1 MNKKKHILIL
11 GGSSDIGIEV
21 VKMILNLDWNV
32 TAHYFKN
39 KKKLE
44 ILKKNSANLKLLN
57 FDFSKQN
64 KEVEKIIAKKFNER
78 YDSIINLVGYIDN
91 KGFENTDLK
100 SVIKSLTANSLCVL
114 CKRSMGTIID

>member
-44 ILKKNSANLKLLN
+44 VLKKNSANLKLLN
-57 FDFSKQN
+57 FDFSKKN
-64 KEVEKIIAKKFNER
+64 KEVEKMITKKFNER

-100 SVIKSLTANSLCVL
+100 SIVKSLMNSFA
-114 CKRSMGTIID
+114 